1 VKAVRLG
8 LGGGD
13 YRELLNQRPL
23 QGIAANA
30 GIYSDDICH
39 LFQAALAAAAEG
51 LLQTTWMGHFPDER
65 ALKTQLRPFTTFVLA
80 AECAW
85 SGRRQAPSQLS
96 YDPQEV
102 FRKAHARSP

>member
-1 VKAVRLG
+1 MKAVRLG

-65 ALKTQLRPFTTFVLA
+65 VPKTQLRQFAAFGLA
-80 AECAW
+80 AESAW
-85 SGRRQAPSQLS
+85 SGRKQVPS
-96 YDPQEV
+96 
-102 FRKAHARSP
+102 